1 MGGEPLCEE
10 NLFLTL
16 LVLKE
21 VKNALPETR
30 IYLWTGY
37 VYEDL
42 IEKANARVLDI
53 LYMVEVLVDGPYIDS
68 ERDITLNMRGSRNQR
83 IIDLSKKN

>member
-42 IEKANARVLDI
+42 IEKANPRVLDV
-53 LYMVEVLVDGPYIDS
+53 LDMVDVLVDGPYIDS

>member
-30 IYLWTGY
+30 VYLWTGY
-37 VYEDL
+37 IYEDL
-42 IEKANARVLDI
+42 IKKANPRVLDI
-53 LYMVEVLVDGPYIDS
+53 LDMVDVLVDGPYIDS

>member
-42 IEKANARVLDI
+42 IKKANPRVLDI
-53 LYMVEVLVDGPYIDS
+53 LDMVDVLVDGPYIDS

>member
-21 VKNALPETR
+21 VKNTLPETR

-42 IEKANARVLDI
+42 IEKANPRVLDI
-53 LYMVEVLVDGPYIDS
+53 LDMVDILVDGPYIDS

>member
-21 VKNALPETR
+21 VKNALPKTR

-37 VYEDL
+37 IYEDL
-42 IEKANARVLDI
+42 IKKANPRVLDI
-53 LYMVEVLVDGPYIDS
+53 LDMVDVLVDGPYIDS

>member
-30 IYLWTGY
+30 VYLWTGY

-42 IEKANARVLDI
+42 IEKANPRVLDI
-53 LYMVEVLVDGPYIDS
+53 LDMVDVLVDGPYIDS

>member
-42 IEKANARVLDI
+42 IEKANPRVLDI
-53 LYMVEVLVDGPYIDS
+53 LDMVDVLVDGPYIDS

>member
-42 IEKANARVLDI
+42 IQKANPRVLDI
-53 LYMVEVLVDGPYIDS
+53 LDMVDVLVDGPYIDS

>member
-42 IEKANARVLDI
+42 IKQANPRVLDI
-53 LYMVEVLVDGPYIDS
+53 LDMVDVLVDGPYIDS